1 MFRKWFHCIFI
12 WRQNLFVVKD
22 VIFQSI
28 IEFTGKIWAVATVL
42 LTLTKTT
49 HMDIKDH
56 ITGVQHIGLPT
67 DDIDRS
73 MEFYSS
79 LGFSPI
85 YETVNEAAGE
95 RVAFMSLGNLVMEI
109 YENRRATHITGAIDH
124 VALDVRDIDTLFT
137 RVTALGYN
145 ALEGRVCSLPFWEK
159 GVKFFTIQGPDG
171 EKIEFCER
179 LR

>member
-1 MFRKWFHCIFI
+1 MKQGISLKQTEFI
-12 WRQNLFVVKD
+12 
-22 VIFQSI
+22 
-28 IEFTGKIWAVATVL
+28 GKIWGVANVL

-49 HMDIKDH
+49 HMDIRDH
-56 ITGVQHIGLPT
+56 ITGVQHIGLPA

-73 MEFYSS
+73 MAFYSS
-79 LGFSPI
+79 IGFSPI
-85 YETVNEAAGE
+85 YETVNEAADE

-109 YENRRATHITGAIDH
+109 YENRHATHRTGAIDH
-124 VALDVRDIDTLFT
+124 VALDVHDIDTLFT
-137 RVTALGYN
+137 HVTALGYN
-145 ALEGRVCSLPFWEK
+145 AIEGHVCSLPFGEK

>member
-22 VIFQSI
+22 VISQSI

-73 MEFYSS
+73 MEFYNS

-109 YENRRATHITGAIDH
+109 YENHRATHRTGAIDH
-124 VALDVRDIDTLFT
+124 VALDVHDIDTLFT
-137 RVTALGYN
+137 HVTALGYN
-145 ALEGRVCSLPFWEK
+145 ALEGHVCSLPFWEK

>member
-22 VIFQSI
+22 VISQSI

-73 MEFYSS
+73 MEFYNS

-109 YENRRATHITGAIDH
+109 YENRRATHRTGAIDH
-124 VALDVRDIDTLFT
+124 VALDVHDIDTLFT
-137 RVTALGYN
+137 HVTALGHN
-145 ALEGRVCSLPFWEK
+145 AIEGHVCSLPFWEK